1 MFLYRF
7 IRAVIR
13 PICFILFPR
22 RSHGK
27 ENLPK
32 DGPLIVCS
40 NHISLVDP
48 VFLGLDFQQPLHF
61 IAKKEVCNAPIIGP
75 ILRAIGAFPV
85 DRDAQDLKAI
95 RTCMSVLKQGNT
107 LGIFPEGTRI
117 INGKTS
123 EAKAGIALIAKR
135 AKAPL
140 VMAHIVPK
148 KGRVKPFCIT
158 DVYYSE
164 VVTYDRL
171 CGDADYQSASQ
182 KILDAIYL
190 LGK

>member
-1 MFLYRF
+1 MSLYKF
-7 IRAVIR
+7 IREIIR

-32 DGPLIVCS
+32 DGALIVCS
-40 NHISLVDP
+40 NHISLIDP
-48 VFLGLDFQQPLHF
+48 VFLGLDFKQPLHF
-61 IAKKEVCNAPIIGP
+61 IAKKEVCSAPIIGP

-95 RTCMSVLKQGNT
+95 RTCMSVLKEGNT

-123 EAKAGIALIAKR
+123 EAKGGIALIAKR

-140 VMAHIVPK
+140 IMAHIVPK
-148 KGRVKPFCIT
+148 KGRVKPFCRT
-158 DVYYSE
+158 DVYYSQ
-164 VVTYDRL
+164 VVSYDEL
-171 CGDADYQSASQ
+171 CGDADYLTASQ
-182 KILDAIYL
+182 KILDSIYS